1 MKVSPE
7 FPIDPG
13 EQIQIEGG
21 GDPRRVIV
29 GQQHVIDR
37 FLDVSPQEKRVAR
50 LQMPAD
56 VAQKILCC
64 RRIKIADAASEEQD
78 QECLI
83 RPAAGRGFLK
93 PFQIRSF
100 QSDHA
105 DCAEMSQFLVA
116 LEESRCR
123 HIDGKIGHGLPIR
136 ERFQYPAGLSAAAA
150 PQLDHGHGWRKMFD
164 AWLRHGGGGVAA
176 RHASAHIPA
185 AR

>member
-1 MKVSPE
+1 MFEVRQDKVSAE

-29 GQQHVIDR
+29 GQQHVMDR
-37 FLDVSPQEKRVAR
+37 FLHVGSQEKRVAG

-64 RRIKIADAASEEQD
+64 RPIEIADAASEEQD

-93 PFQIRSF
+93 SLPDTI
-100 QSDHA
+100 
-105 DCAEMSQFLVA
+105 V
-116 LEESRCR
+116 
-123 HIDGKIGHGLPIR
+123 PIR
-136 ERFQYPAGLSAAAA
+136 PC
-150 PQLDHGHGWRKMFD
+150 
-164 AWLRHGGGGVAA
+164 
-176 RHASAHIPA
+176 
-185 AR
+185 